1 MLGHMSL
8 QILKPAS
15 LRAFPH
21 FSSARVHAFGLAL
34 GLSTGLDF
42 VSSQMFAVAGQHI
55 QGGVHASPEAY
66 LYAVT
71 AYAVAAVVANLAI
84 GRIAAHVGY
93 RMYSLVGIA
102 LFAAGCVVC
111 AQSNTI
117 GELVVGR
124 TIQGLGAGGLFSA
137 SRILVQLTAE
147 PDERI
152 PPMLMFSVGLFGLTT
167 IAPWICAE
175 VLEYS
180 EWRVIFWLELV
191 LAVVA
196 WMAMFFL
203 PPERHQPRT
212 RAARRPHEAPPQ
224 DSLWDWVG
232 VGAMAIGALSF
243 LMGLSE
249 LRYSRLTASPAIPL
263 LLIGGAASLLL
274 AMHRLRTH
282 PIRGSTCRA

>member
-1 MLGHMSL
+1 MSL

-21 FSSARVHAFGLAL
+21 FSSARVHAFGLAM

-55 QGGVHASPEAY
+55 QGGVHASPDAY

-93 RMYSLVGIA
+93 RMYSLVGIV
-102 LFAAGCVVC
+102 LFAIGCVVC
-111 AQSNTI
+111 AESNNI
-117 GELVVGR
+117 GELVIGR

-175 VLEYS
+175 
-180 EWRVIFWLELV
+180 
-191 LAVVA
+191 
-196 WMAMFFL
+196 
-203 PPERHQPRT
+203 
-212 RAARRPHEAPPQ
+212 
-224 DSLWDWVG
+224 
-232 VGAMAIGALSF
+232 
-243 LMGLSE
+243 
-249 LRYSRLTASPAIPL
+249 
-263 LLIGGAASLLL
+263 
-274 AMHRLRTH
+274 
-282 PIRGSTCRA
+282 